1 MMLAR
6 CLLGC
11 LVIMRLL
18 YDTYRGNDSLEI
30 SKASLK
36 RWQREYDS
44 LLSFMSADF
53 RDLLDGLYARVY
65 LVGSDLVIES
75 EACGGVCI
83 PGKPFD
89 PHYEVM
95 TVAVEDAKKHIW
107 S

>member
-1 MMLAR
+1 
-6 CLLGC
+6 
-11 LVIMRLL
+11 MRLL

-30 SKASLK
+30 SAASLK

-53 RDLLDGLYARVY
+53 RDLIDGLYARVY

-75 EACGGVCI
+75 EACGGAVQRVKNKKT
-83 PGKPFD
+83 GKVKRLSFD

-95 TVAVEDAKKHIW
+95 TVAVADAKKHMW
-107 S
+107 TS